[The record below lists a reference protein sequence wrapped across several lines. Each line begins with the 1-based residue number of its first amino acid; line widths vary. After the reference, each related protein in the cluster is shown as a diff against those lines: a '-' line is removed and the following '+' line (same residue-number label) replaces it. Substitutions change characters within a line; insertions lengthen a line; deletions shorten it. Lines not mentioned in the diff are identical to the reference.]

1 MANLLF
7 IYPRKMATVEGMY
20 EIYTSKEARE
30 QGLNAKFISIWDVN
44 RKLLNSVDVV
54 IFVRSL
60 DLLSQWILKEL
71 HKKGFFIVQFFDD
84 DLLNLPRSSVN
95 RVQFLPWRK
104 KAIREG
110 FRNTDVILSSNR
122 MLAEKYAK
130 MIQSGKFVTMDT
142 IVSPES
148 LIPMEI
154 WKSTCRDDKV
164 RIVFAA
170 GANHE
175 GIFNELIT
183 PILPK
188 LAKRYGKKLSFTF
201 FGVHP
206 DLSSCEGEIEV
217 EYVGSMSLPE
227 YRKAIQKGRYDIG
240 IAPLEQND
248 FSKYKYF
255 NKYIEYTI
263 AGISGIYS
271 NVMPYTLVIKDKENG
286 FLANN
291 TSEEWL
297 KAFVSAIDNTQLR
310 RSCYRNA
317 YEHILTH
324 MNSKSI
330 FEKLV
335 ADIPELIEH
344 REKKRNVFTGVIK
357 ARFLLIRFIEC
368 IYLVF
373 KYIKITGVS
382 GTVRKIK
389 SYIEDQKEAR
399 FEKLGE

>member
-7 IYPRKMATVEGMY
+7 VYPRKMATTEGMY

-30 QGLNAKFISIWDVN
+30 HGLNARFINIWDIN
-44 RKLLNSVDVV
+44 SELLNSADTI

-60 DLLSQWILKEL
+60 DLLSQWILKEAQ
-71 HKKGFFIVQFFDD
+71 KKGLFIVQFFDD

-104 KAIREG
+104 RAIREG
-110 FRNTDVILSSNR
+110 FRYTDVILSSNR

-130 MIQSGKFVTMDT
+130 MTQSGRFAAMDT

-154 WKSTCRDDKV
+154 WESFYRDDKV

-175 GIFNELIT
+175 GIFHELIT
-183 PILPK
+183 PILPE
-188 LAKRYGKKLSFTF
+188 LANRYGKKLSFTF
-201 FGVHP
+201 FGVRP
-206 DLSSCEGEIEV
+206 DLSFCEGKIEA

-227 YRKAIQKGRYDIG
+227 YRKAIQKGKYDIG

-263 AGISGIYS
+263 AGTPGIYS
-271 NVMPYTLVIKDKENG
+271 NVPPYTLVIKDKENG
-286 FLANN
+286 FLADN

-297 KAFVSAIDNTQLR
+297 KAFVLAIDHVQLR
-310 RSCYRNA
+310 RNCYRNA
-317 YEHILTH
+317 YKHILTY
-324 MNSKSI
+324 MNSDSI
-330 FEKLV
+330 FERLV

-344 REKKRNVFTGVIK
+344 REKKGSVFTGVIK

-368 IYLVF
+368 IYLICE
-373 KYIKITGVS
+373 YIKLTGVS
-382 GTVRKIK
+382 GTVRKIR

-399 FEKLGE
+399 LEKLGE